1 MSSVFKSITTAEGY
15 TETRKTRPTS
25 KEVENEPLDPARARE
40 RVFQRAG
47 KLLAAKQRSVEEDP
61 AHARAR
67 VFQRAGKLLA
77 AKQRSVEELRERLL
91 EGRGATQTI
100 VTEVIERLREYG
112 YLDDARYAHSYAQ
125 LRVQQRPIGRQRL
138 ERDLRMKQIDKTT
151 VNAALDSVFAE
162 KPEAE
167 LIDRAIEKRIR
178 LRGRPQTRAEAKKL
192 FDHLLRQGFAFE
204 LVSEKV
210 RAVSKDDFDDPGQ

>member
-1 MSSVFKSITTAEGY
+1 MRRLRTKPNEEAQGATT
-15 TETRKTRPTS
+15 
-25 KEVENEPLDPARARE
+25 DPAKARE
-40 RVFQRAG
+40 
-47 KLLAAKQRSVEEDP
+47 
-61 AHARAR
+61 R

-100 VTEVIERLREYG
+100 VAEVIERLREYG

-151 VNAALDSVFAE
+151 VDSALDSVFAE
-162 KPEAE
+162 KPETE
-167 LIDRAIEKRIR
+167 LIDRAIEKRLR
-178 LRGRPQTRAEAKKL
+178 LRGRPKNRAEAKKL

-210 RAVSKDDFDDPGQ
+210 RAVLKDDMDDAGQ

>member
-1 MSSVFKSITTAEGY
+1 MSSVVKSNTTPERY
-15 TETRKTRPTS
+15 TETRKRRPNS
-25 KEVENEPLDPARARE
+25 KEVEKEPLDPARARE
-40 RVFQRAG
+40 HVFQRAG
-47 KLLAAKQRSVEEDP
+47 KLLAAR
-61 AHARAR
+61 
-67 VFQRAGKLLA
+67 
-77 AKQRSVEELRERLL
+77 QRSVEELRDRLL

-100 VTEVIERLREYG
+100 VAEVIERLREYG